1 MTNGDNAARPK
12 LPFLAVVALIS
23 CTLIRPSSGFVDV
36 SGSNHAEEP
45 NNDEHPSLPSAS
57 SQATEDEYD
66 DDFFPPIA
74 DSDDISY
81 FFSTYDLDGLHWA
94 LSNIFALSPRNPQNN
109 NVNKSIRREL
119 SPKLVS
125 RGGGDN
131 YTTEYKLL
139 HDLEQARYLARVLK
153 ESKPS
158 VADYFQSTVI
168 PIYEEVLKNIPPL
181 EDLSRTKGLY
191 AFTKADYESGIGNV
205 YNKAL
210 YIETADEINPTW
222 HTQNGGSLLNNQL
235 DFEGIQNNWF
245 GHGQNSP
252 TTSTTS
258 IPGALVVDNLLSTS
272 ALQTIRQLLLRN
284 THWYQTKT
292 PLEFGKY
299 VGSYVDD
306 GLHDPLFLQLAKQL
320 HESMPRIMKGHELKY
335 MWAYKYDS
343 EWESGIRL
351 HADQAAVNVN
361 LWVSLDGADLEVEG
375 FGGGLVVFTAKP
387 PANWDFESYNTN
399 TEFVIDHL
407 LRPTNFAN
415 LTIAHKPNRA
425 VIFDSALFHET
436 DRYRFKKGY
445 ENGRINLTLLFGEM
459 KMGDGDDGNAG
470 RAHVGQEL

>member
-1 MTNGDNAARPK
+1 MNRDNVSRSK
-12 LPFLAVVALIS
+12 LSCLAVVSLIS
-23 CTLIRPSSGFVDV
+23 YTLIYPSSGFVNINGDNSV
-36 SGSNHAEEP
+36 EESI
-45 NNDEHPSLPSAS
+45 NDERAALPSEAS
-57 SQATEDEYD
+57 GAINDEYD

-94 LSNIFALSPRNPQNN
+94 LSNIFALSPRNPNR
-109 NVNKSIRREL
+109 NVNKPNQREL
-119 SPKLVS
+119 SPILAS
-125 RGGGDN
+125 RGGGDT

-139 HDLEQARYLARVLK
+139 HDLEQARYLARELN

-168 PIYEEVLKNIPPL
+168 PTYEKVLKNIPPL
-181 EDLSRTKGLY
+181 EELSRTKGLY
-191 AFTKADYESGIGNV
+191 AFTKDDYESGIGNV

-245 GHGQNSP
+245 GQGRNSP

-258 IPGALVVDNLLSTS
+258 IPGALVIDNLLSS
-272 ALQTIRQLLLRN
+272 PALQTIRQLLLRN

-299 VGSYVDD
+299 VGSYIDD
-306 GLHDPLFLQLAKQL
+306 GLHDPLFLHLAKQL

-361 LWVSLDGADLEVEG
+361 LWVSLDGADLEEEG

-425 VIFDSALFHET
+425 VIFDSALFHQT

-459 KMGDGDDGNAG
+459 KMGDGEDGT
-470 RAHVGQEL
+470 AHGASVRQEL